1 MDFYVLL
8 IIPHILAI
16 AGLIGFAFRITEDGP
31 SPEEGF
37 DQTEGGDGG
46 SPVPTRPSRPQG
58 GLPLPEAIP
67 PPRRLRAGE
76 QLADLH
82 PRPARRERESEPPHR
97 APIRA

>member
-8 IIPHILAI
+8 IIPHVLAI

-31 SPEEGF
+31 SEEGF
-37 DQTEGGDGG
+37 EETEGGDGG
-46 SPVPTRPSRPQG
+46 SPVPTPPSRPQG

-67 PPRRLRAGE
+67 PSRRLRAGE
-76 QLADLH
+76 HLADLH
-82 PRPARRERESEPPHR
+82 PRPARREHEPEPPRR